1 MKKRACLL
9 SLLFVFAFSTAVLA
23 QDEFFSSRLENQ
35 SNQLKRVTVD
45 LVDRTAEDL
54 RRGSSSRALIEEAF
68 LAVQLDASAGLFQ
81 DMVRDR
87 RRSAEL
93 RDAAS
98 VLTELAR
105 RAPSFGNNGFLWR
118 DAQTAVSDIS
128 RELGSPTGGGGQGDT
143 RPIAGRVYWRGMVD
157 DKVQLVIRAGK
168 LESRTVSGRSY
179 PEGTFSFTASMP
191 SREVSVGVT
200 RTRGRGSVRVIQQP
214 TRENDF
220 TAIVEIYDDGGG
232 AREYQL
238 DIFWR

>member
-1 MKKRACLL
+1 MKKKAHLA
-9 SLLFVFAFSTAVLA
+9 SLLFVFLLSTVAAA
-23 QDEFFSSRLENQ
+23 QDDFFSSRLENQ

-45 LVDRTAEDL
+45 LVDRTSEEL
-54 RRGSSSRALIEEAF
+54 RRGSALRALIDEAF
-68 LAVQLDASAGLFQ
+68 LAVQVDASAGLFQ

-87 RRSAEL
+87 RRASEL

-98 VLTELAR
+98 VLSELVR
-105 RAPSFGNNGFLWR
+105 RAPALGNNGQLWR
-118 DAQTAVSDIS
+118 DAQATVSDIS
-128 RELGSPTGGGGQGDT
+128 RELGTAGGGGQGDT
-143 RPIAGRVYWRGMVD
+143 RPVIGRVYWRGMVD
-157 DKVQLVIRAGK
+157 DKVQLVIRGGK

-179 PEGTFSFTASMP
+179 PDGTFSFTASLP
-191 SREVSVGVT
+191 SREVAVGVT

-214 TRENDF
+214 SPANDF